1 MNKNRILVLYSIL
14 ALSALSAC
22 KLDNFEKPAAGLSG
36 RFIDAETKE
45 LVQQDIIRGTQIEIK
60 EHGYDPVSSQFLI
73 VKNDGT
79 YENSML
85 FANTYTIQPV
95 RGNFIAVDPQ
105 DFKISGQ
112 AKLDF
117 EVIPYIRIKEANIV
131 KTGTKIIATFK
142 LQQNLINNIK
152 KIGLYAHVDSR
163 VGEPMRQVAA
173 ERELNA
179 VSDPAEVYTLEI
191 DLPSNNSILKPGNQ
205 YYFRIGALMDAPEA
219 KLNYAAA
226 VRIGI

>member
-60 EHGYDPVSSQFLI
+60 EHGYDPVSSQFLL

>member
-1 MNKNRILVLYSIL
+1 MKKNKILFLYSIV

-22 KLDNFEKPAAGLSG
+22 KLDNFDKPAAGLSG

-45 LVQQDIIRGTQIEIK
+45 LVQQDIIRGTQIELK
-60 EHGYDPVSSQFLI
+60 EHGYDPVSSQFLV

-79 YENSML
+79 YENSLL

-95 RGNFIAVDPQ
+95 RGNFIAIDAQ
-105 DFKISGQ
+105 EFKISGQ

-117 EVIPYIRIKEANIV
+117 EVTPYIRIKEANIV
-131 KTGTKIIATFK
+131 KNGTKIVATFK
-142 LQQNLINNIK
+142 LQQNMINNIK
-152 KIGLYAHVDSR
+152 KIGLYAHIDSR

-179 VSDPAEVYTLEI
+179 VSNPNEVLTLEI
-191 DLPSNNSILKPGNQ
+191 DLPANNTVLKPGNQ
-205 YYFRIGALMDAPEA
+205 YYFRIGALLDAPEA
-219 KLNYAAA
+219 KLNYAPA
-226 VRIGI
+226 VRIGL